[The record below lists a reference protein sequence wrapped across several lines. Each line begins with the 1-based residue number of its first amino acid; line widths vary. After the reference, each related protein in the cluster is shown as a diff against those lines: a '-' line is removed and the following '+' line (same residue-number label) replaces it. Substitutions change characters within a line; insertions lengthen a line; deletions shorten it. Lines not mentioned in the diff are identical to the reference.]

1 MLVRVASCANATTW
15 HRASIPNTSVDA
27 IGFLKDN
34 AIYLHECHNPDNPEF
49 KLETRFYS
57 SVLEFNLGKV

>member
-1 MLVRVASCANATTW
+1 MLVRVASCANASTW
-15 HRASIPNTSVDA
+15 PRTSIPNTSADA

-34 AIYLHECHNPDNPEF
+34 AIYLQEYPNPDNPEF
-49 KLETRFYS
+49 KFETRFYS